1 MKRFEYQQYTDRQ
14 CRRSYSMTSGSLW
27 NHYRDKINDFDDNT
41 WDSKSI
47 EYKAKIVG
55 NTLERPGN

>member
-1 MKRFEYQQYTDRQ
+1 
-14 CRRSYSMTSGSLW
+14 MTSGSLW
-27 NHYRDKINDFDDNT
+27 NDYRDKINDFDDNT

-55 NTLERPGN
+55 NTLERPGNSKNHHRLIAADLTKKN